1 MANITIRDLPEKTKE
16 SLRVHA
22 AQAGL
27 SLESYARNLL
37 QKASR
42 SRAVRPPS
50 ILEVANKY
58 FGAKAGIEIEL
69 PKRGSKRHAVDFK

>member
-1 MANITIRDLPEKTKE
+1 MANITIRDLPKKTKE

-37 QKASR
+37 QKASL
-42 SRAVRPPS
+42 SRLHRPPS
-50 ILEVANKY
+50 ILEVADKY
-58 FGAKAGIEIEL
+58 FGAKVGIEIEL
-69 PKRGSKRHAVDFK
+69 PKRDSNRHPVNFK